1 VNKKVSDSIVDV
13 IRDCYSYQGMEILD
27 IAKKINLSD
36 TTVRNVIDREA
47 MCNKEEL
54 ITFSYCIQY
63 LIKIGK
69 ISDKKKA
76 DGKTYLFDLTDEEI
90 KIIEAEYIPQYTL
103 AKNREELQEHYR
115 SLAESGIPL

>member
-1 VNKKVSDSIVDV
+1 MPKVTESIVCV
-13 IRDCYSYQGMEILD
+13 IRDFYSYQGKSIKEI
-27 IAKKINLSD
+27 AEKTELSE

-47 MCNKEEL
+47 MCDKEEL

-76 DGKTYLFDLTDEEI
+76 DGKTYYFDLTDLEI
-90 KIIEAEYIPQYTL
+90 KIIESEYIPQFTL
-103 AKNREELQEHYR
+103 AKDKKELQEHYR
-115 SLAESGIPL
+115 KLAESGIPL